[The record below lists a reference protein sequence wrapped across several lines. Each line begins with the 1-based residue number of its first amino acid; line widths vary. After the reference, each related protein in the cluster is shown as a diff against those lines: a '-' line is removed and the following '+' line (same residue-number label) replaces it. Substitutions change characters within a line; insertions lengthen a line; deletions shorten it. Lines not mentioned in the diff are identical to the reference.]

1 MDCLSL
7 ILVAGGSCLILV
19 VGLVIGYRCGIG
31 KSPLPTIKNPFAKQ
45 EPPHNFP
52 FKPQVKA

>member
-1 MDCLSL
+1 MDCVSL

-31 KSPLPTIKNPFAKQ
+31 KPPIALPKSPFAKKD
-45 EPPHNFP
+45 PLGPFP